1 MEKYAIW
8 TGTYSF
14 VNEIGLFLEIF
25 KEKLHFLIKEI
36 EKTEK
41 AIENQL

>member
-1 MEKYAIW
+1 MERYAIW

-14 VNEIGLFLEIF
+14 VNEIGMFLEMF
-25 KEKLHFLIKEI
+25 KEKLNFLIKEI

-41 AIENQL
+41 AIEKPL

>member
-1 MEKYAIW
+1 MEKYSIW

-14 VNEIGLFLEIF
+14 VNEIGMFLEIL
-25 KEKLHFLIKEI
+25 KEKLNFLIKEI

-41 AIENQL
+41 AIGQ